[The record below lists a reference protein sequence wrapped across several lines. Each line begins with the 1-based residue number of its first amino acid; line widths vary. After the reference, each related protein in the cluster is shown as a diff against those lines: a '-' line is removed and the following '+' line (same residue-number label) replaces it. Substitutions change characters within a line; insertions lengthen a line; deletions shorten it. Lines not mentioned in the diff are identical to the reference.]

1 MQMQALIVSLL
12 SLYSYSQTVMGG
24 TAETAPLVQQTH
36 GSLGHST
43 SYGGQSASSAEKNAE
58 VDYGDEED
66 EEAAAGDYNQNPHV
80 DTSWAAEPSK
90 ENSRPTVTFQD
101 AQEEEEESS
110 SSGESDDDDDDDDDD
125 DSDSSSSS
133 EEEDDDEEAN
143 NQKTNWQK
151 APPPVTEKTP
161 LQKKKTNKR
170 SKKVKARGGDGEG
183 DESVLTKP
191 RRNCCHSF
199 FIVVQIAAV
208 LANLCMI
215 TLEVV
220 PAIYILKSGKP
231 NALQILDLVL
241 RSYFTFFSTLFLAA
255 ELELFNSSLS
265 NWVTK
270 GFLYSFLGEF
280 TMDRAVEMHSLYS
293 DFAV

>member
-1 MQMQALIVSLL
+1 MQALIVSLL
-12 SLYSYSQTVMGG
+12 TLYSNSQNVMGG
-24 TAETAPLVQQTH
+24 TKETTPLVSPTR

-43 SYGGQSASSAEKNAE
+43 SYGGQSASSNEQNTE
-58 VDYGDEED
+58 VDYGDDDD
-66 EEAAAGDYNQNPHV
+66 EEAAVGDYSHNPNV
-80 DTSWAAEPSK
+80 DTSWAAEPPSK

-110 SSGESDDDDDDDDDD
+110 SSDESYDDDDDDDD

-133 EEEDDDEEAN
+133 EEEDDDVEAN
-143 NQKTNWQK
+143 NRKKNWHK
-151 APPPVTEKTP
+151 SPPRVPVNEKTP
-161 LQKKKTNKR
+161 LQKKKMKKR
-170 SKKVKARGGDGEG
+170 SKRGKATFEEED
-183 DESVLTKP
+183 DESLLIKP

-220 PAIYILKSGKP
+220 PAIYVLKSGKP

-241 RSYFTFFSTLFLAA
+241 RSYFTFFSTLFLVS
-255 ELELFNSSLS
+255 ELEFFDSSLN

-280 TMDRAVEMHSLYS
+280 TME
-293 DFAV
+293 

>member
-1 MQMQALIVSLL
+1 MQALIVSLL
-12 SLYSYSQTVMGG
+12 TFYSNSQNVMGG
-24 TAETAPLVQQTH
+24 TKETTPLVSPTR
-36 GSLGHST
+36 GSLSHSMRGSLSHST
-43 SYGGQSASSAEKNAE
+43 SYGGQSASSTEQNTE
-58 VDYGDEED
+58 VDYGDDED
-66 EEAAAGDYNQNPHV
+66 EEAAAGDYSHNPNV

-90 ENSRPTVTFQD
+90 ENSRPKVTFQD

-133 EEEDDDEEAN
+133 EEEDDDDEEAN
-143 NQKTNWQK
+143 NQKKNWHK
-151 APPPVTEKTP
+151 LPPPVPVNEKTP
-161 LQKKKTNKR
+161 LQKKKMKKR
-170 SKKVKARGGDGEG
+170 SKRGKATSGEEEGG
-183 DESVLTKP
+183 ESILTKP

-220 PAIYILKSGKP
+220 PAIYVLKSGKP

-241 RSYFTFFSTLFLAA
+241 RSYFTFFSTLFLVS
-255 ELELFNSSLS
+255 ELEFFDSSLN

-280 TMDRAVEMHSLYS
+280 TME
-293 DFAV
+293 

>member
-1 MQMQALIVSLL
+1 
-12 SLYSYSQTVMGG
+12 MGG
-24 TAETAPLVQQTH
+24 TKETTPLVSPTR

-43 SYGGQSASSAEKNAE
+43 SYGGQSASSAEQNAE

-66 EEAAAGDYNQNPHV
+66 EEAAAGDYSHNPRI
-80 DTSWAAEPSK
+80 DTSWAAEPSM
-90 ENSRPTVTFQD
+90 EHSRPTVTFQD

-110 SSGESDDDDDDDDDD
+110 SSGESDDDDDD
-125 DSDSSSSS
+125 SDSSSSS
-133 EEEDDDEEAN
+133 EEENDDEEAN
-143 NQKTNWQK
+143 NQKKNWHK
-151 APPPVTEKTP
+151 SPPPVPVTEKTP
-161 LQKKKTNKR
+161 LQKKKMKKR
-170 SKKVKARGGDGEG
+170 SKRGKATGGDEEG
-183 DESVLTKP
+183 VESVMTKP

-220 PAIYILKSGKP
+220 PAIYVLKSGKP

-241 RSYFTFFSTLFLAA
+241 RSYFTFFSTLFLVS
-255 ELELFNSSLS
+255 ELEFFDSSLN

-280 TMDRAVEMHSLYS
+280 TME
-293 DFAV
+293 